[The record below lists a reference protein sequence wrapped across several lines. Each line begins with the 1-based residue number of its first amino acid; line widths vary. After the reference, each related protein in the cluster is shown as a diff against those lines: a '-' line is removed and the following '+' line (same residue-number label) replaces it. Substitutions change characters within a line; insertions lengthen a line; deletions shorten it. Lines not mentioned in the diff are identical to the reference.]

1 MIDILGNVLL
11 QCMNVK
17 IHLIGGKFLSFPIVN
32 ICKDAKINIGRN
44 VLFKKGVGQYNYRNS
59 IGCRSKCMLSIG
71 NDCTFSSTIIDVRKS
86 VAIGNGCTFEDGVV
100 IIDSDAHSLDFR
112 DRRISEKDEANKI
125 NAAILIGDNVHVCIG
140 SLILKGVTIGNN
152 VRIGPHAVVTK
163 SIPDNCVVEGNP
175 ARRTGYV

>member
-1 MIDILGNVLL
+1 
-11 QCMNVK
+11 
-17 IHLIGGKFLSFPIVN
+17 
-32 ICKDAKINIGRN
+32 
-44 VLFKKGVGQYNYRNS
+44 
-59 IGCRSKCMLSIG
+59 MLSIG

-152 VRIGPHAVVTK
+152 VRIGPYAVVTK

>member
-11 QCMNVK
+11 RCMNVK

-59 IGCRSKCMLSIG
+59 IGCRSKCMLS
-71 NDCTFSSTIIDVRKS
+71 
-86 VAIGNGCTFEDGVV
+86 IGNGCTFEDGVV

-152 VRIGPHAVVTK
+152 VRIGPYAVVTK

>member
-11 QCMNVK
+11 RCMNVK

-71 NDCTFSSTIIDVRKS
+71 ND
-86 VAIGNGCTFEDGVV
+86 CTFEDGVV

-152 VRIGPHAVVTK
+152 VRIGPYAVVTK